1 MSTTTNDDSQ
11 TYCIETTIST
21 GSIEDPVTGE
31 KHEIADG
38 EIDVSRPDSA
48 AALVDTQQHLA
59 FAGDGPTDGAV
70 HAAQKERFEF
80 AESDVCMAFAEDH
93 YLTFEEM
100 NLDPANGFDPE
111 ADPAYNDPRMKAQT
125 AYNDLQEN
133 GRDSEGEYLR
143 ALPSTSD
150 QEEFVT
156 FLRKKGL
163 IDNE

>member
-1 MSTTTNDDSQ
+1 MSTTTNSDSQ
-11 TYCIETTIST
+11 TYRIETTISSAT
-21 GSIEDPVTGE
+21 IEDPVTGE
-31 KHEIADG
+31 KHEITDG
-38 EIDVSRPDSA
+38 GIDVSRPDSA
-48 AALVDTQQHLA
+48 AALVDSHNNLA

-111 ADPAYNDPRMKAQT
+111 ADPAYNDPRMKAT
-125 AYNDLQEN
+125 KAYTDLQEN
-133 GRDSEGEYLR
+133 GHDFEAEYLR
-143 ALPSTSD
+143 ALPTTSD
-150 QEEFVT
+150 QGDFVV
-156 FLRKKGL
+156 FLREKRL